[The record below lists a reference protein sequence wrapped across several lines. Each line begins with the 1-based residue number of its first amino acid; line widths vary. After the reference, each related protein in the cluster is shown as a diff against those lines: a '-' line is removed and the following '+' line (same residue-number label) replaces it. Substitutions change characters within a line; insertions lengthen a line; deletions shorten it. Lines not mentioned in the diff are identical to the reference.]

1 MPVTPRSIEAFLTV
15 IEACSDVD
23 SLFAAFQ
30 DEMAREGYG
39 DLIFARATAN
49 PADVEVVLG
58 ETSAAL
64 SQLERH
70 LSPREMK
77 SSTQPTSSSAW
88 IERMARNAQ
97 ADVAAFDCPSA
108 ADASVTF
115 TIPIHG
121 PDKTCNFIS
130 ASNQSAFESR
140 PERLAIIKLKA
151 YATVDRYQALQSA
164 ADDAVCTKPRTA
176 STPQAPACWAEAQTA
191 PHATNSRHNMC
202 AGDITNTECK
212 ALALIDIAWRRYNV
226 GLLDLN
232 ARVAEIVGTRAIN
245 DYLARGLIEEEPDDL
260 RFNFVFKPTRIGQ
273 LHLNACP
280 CVSRWR
286 AEVWRTYVEVHE
298 RPVD

>member
-1 MPVTPRSIEAFLTV
+1 MPVTPRSIEAFLAV

-49 PADVEVVLG
+49 PANVEVVLG
-58 ETSAAL
+58 ETSATL
-64 SQLERH
+64 THLERH
-70 LSPREMK
+70 LQTREMK
-77 SSTQPTSSSAW
+77 SAALPSSSSEW
-88 IERMARNAQ
+88 IDHMVRNAQ
-97 ADVAAFDCPSA
+97 ADVAAIDRPGA
-108 ADASVTF
+108 NDASVNL

-121 PDKTCNFIS
+121 PGKTCNFIS
-130 ASNQSAFESR
+130 ASSQSAFEPR

-151 YATVDRYQALQSA
+151 YATVDRYQALQA
-164 ADDAVCTKPRTA
+164 AVDDSVRARPRPA
-176 STPQAPACWAEAQTA
+176 SPPQAPACLAAAQTA
-191 PHATNSRHNMC
+191 ARAPNPRHKMC
-202 AGDITNTECK
+202 AGKITNAQCK
-212 ALALIDIAWRRYNV
+212 ALALIDIASRRYNA

-232 ARVAEIVGTRAIN
+232 ARVAEIVGTTAIN

-260 RFNFVFKPTRIGQ
+260 RFNFVFRPTRIGQ

>member
-1 MPVTPRSIEAFLTV
+1 MPVTPRSIEAFLAV

-130 ASNQSAFESR
+130 ASNQSAFEPR
-140 PERLAIIKLKA
+140 PERLVIIKLKA
-151 YATVDRYQALQSA
+151 YATVDRYQALQA
-164 ADDAVCTKPRTA
+164 AVDDSVRARPRPA
-176 STPQAPACWAEAQTA
+176 SPPQAPACLAEAQTA
-191 PHATNSRHNMC
+191 ARAPNPRHKMC
-202 AGDITNTECK
+202 AGKITNAQCK
-212 ALALIDIAWRRYNV
+212 ALALIDIASRRYNA

-232 ARVAEIVGTRAIN
+232 ARVAEIVGTTAIN
-245 DYLARGLIEEEPDDL
+245 DYLARGLIE
-260 RFNFVFKPTRIGQ
+260 G
-273 LHLNACP
+273 
-280 CVSRWR
+280 
-286 AEVWRTYVEVHE
+286 RT
-298 RPVD
+298 